1 MALVPA
7 LAHYLAPGSVR
18 YDPSNQP
25 KNKNSKLSIQRL
37 NGEVNPLSSIYIKK
51 QQHKVKPHLNTPCFN
66 L

>member
-25 KNKNSKLSIQRL
+25 KNKNSKTQYTKTQRR
-37 NGEVNPLSSIYIKK
+37 GKSPYQVCPIKI
-51 QQHKVKPHLNTPCFN
+51 HS
-66 L
+66 

>member
-25 KNKNSKLSIQRL
+25 KNKNSKLGIQRL
-37 NGEVNPLSSIYIKK
+37 NREVNPLSSMPFKK
-51 QQHKVKPHLNTPCFN
+51 TQLNN
-66 L
+66 S

>member
-25 KNKNSKLSIQRL
+25 KNKNSNQYTKAQLRGKSFIEYAL
-37 NGEVNPLSSIYIKK
+37 
-51 QQHKVKPHLNTPCFN
+51 
-66 L
+66 

>member
-25 KNKNSKLSIQRL
+25 KKIKNKLKTRYTKTQQR
-37 NGEVNPLSSIYIKK
+37 GKSFIEYA
-51 QQHKVKPHLNTPCFN
+51 F
-66 L
+66 